1 MAAGF
6 WSVSESSAQSLS
18 DRTTRTLLVL
28 VIAGGALLR
37 VWGLEFGLPHPFT
50 RPDEE
55 MIVDVALGTLSD
67 RNPHFFDWPSLFMYL
82 TAVGYAAMF
91 GIERA
96 IGGTITAPAVA
107 KSSFEP
113 LLVLIPRALSV
124 SAGIATVAV
133 LFGAAREL
141 FSRRVALVAAA
152 FLAVAFLHVRDS
164 HFGVTDVPATFLAVC
179 AFWAGLRCATRGLT
193 MRRVAIAGAL
203 CGLSASTKYN
213 TALMLLPAVLAILSR
228 TIWNQ
233 PRSIGV
239 TVRALA
245 LLLVCATMA
254 FLIGTPFAVLD
265 HRTFLAAVTGVRH
278 HLANGHVVM
287 ARGWTYHAM
296 FTLRYGLGIPLV
308 VTAIVGACWLVAR
321 QPRVAVFVLAF
332 PISYYLILGSGLT
345 VFVRY
350 MIPIVP
356 FLCLSAAVAV
366 ERFADSVARAFP
378 AARGRDV
385 ATVALVAI
393 IAMPTAVS
401 SITFDRLMTKVDTR
415 VIGGEWI
422 SARFPEGVSMYQNGY
437 GYGHVL
443 PKPLERFAQYTFNEQ
458 ANRFEL
464 DGRPA
469 GLPDLLVLQE
479 SPLGFYS
486 RIPPG
491 VAATAASEYV
501 RVITFEGIS
510 GSRASAAVYDRDDM
524 FFVPFGGI
532 ENAGRPGPNVG
543 IFERR
548 LR

>member
-1 MAAGF
+1 VREF
-6 WSVSESSAQSLS
+6 PTESLS

-37 VWGLEFGLPHPFT
+37 VWGLAFGLPHPFT

-55 MIVDVALGTLSD
+55 VIVDVALGVLSD
-67 RNPHFFDWPSLFMYL
+67 RNPHFFDWPTLFMYL
-82 TAVGYAAMF
+82 TAVGYAVLL

-96 IGGTITAPAVA
+96 IGGAITNPAIA

-124 SAGIATVAV
+124 SAGIATIAV

-203 CGLSASTKYN
+203 CGLAASTKYN
-213 TALMLLPAVLAILSR
+213 TVLVLLPAVLAILSQ
-228 TIWNQ
+228 TIWTQ

-239 TVRALA
+239 AVRALA
-245 LLLVCATMA
+245 LLLVCATVA
-254 FLIGTPFAVLD
+254 FLVGTPFAALD

-321 QPRVAVFVLAF
+321 QPRAAVFVLAF
-332 PISYYLILGSGLT
+332 PIPYYLVLGSGLT

-356 FLCLSAAVAV
+356 FLCLTAAVAV
-366 ERFADSVARAFP
+366 DRFADSIGRAFS
-378 AARGRDV
+378 ARGRDV
-385 ATVALVAI
+385 ATAALVAI
-393 IAMPTAVS
+393 IAMPTAVPS
-401 SITFDRLMTKVDTR
+401 VTFDRLMTKVDTR
-415 VIGGEWI
+415 VIGSEWI
-422 SARFPEGVSMYQNGY
+422 SARFPAGASMYQNGY

-458 ANRFEL
+458 ANRFEF

-469 GLPDLLVLQE
+469 GPPDLLVLQE

-486 RIPPG
+486 RIPPRV
-491 VAATAASEYV
+491 VAMAASEYV

-510 GSRASAAVYDRDDM
+510 ESRASSAVYDRDDM
-524 FFVPFGGI
+524 FFAPYGGI

-548 LR
+548 QSR